1 MLASTSRVRCDQ
13 RESLLGGRGA
23 VRGAAAS
30 APWVERSIA
39 VLPFE
44 NRPRAGVPSAG
55 RWRPEPC
62 LRRLGPPS
70 VQGASTGD
78 PDDAQLHVLEGLSR
92 DNLGRQAEAI
102 ASDERGGRLLP
113 VSRDAVNG
121 SYIEHRR
128 ARLSL
133 LAGER
138 DKALDVLA
146 RLLKIPYY
154 LSPEWFRIDPD
165 FASLRG

>member
-1 MLASTSRVRCDQ
+1 M
-13 RESLLGGRGA
+13 
-23 VRGAAAS
+23 
-30 APWVERSIA
+30 
-39 VLPFE
+39 
-44 NRPRAGVPSAG
+44 
-55 RWRPEPC
+55 
-62 LRRLGPPS
+62 
-70 VQGASTGD
+70 
-78 PDDAQLHVLEGLSR
+78 
-92 DNLGRQAEAI
+92 GRQAEAI

-121 SYIEHRR
+121 SYIKHRR

-133 LAGER
+133 LTGER